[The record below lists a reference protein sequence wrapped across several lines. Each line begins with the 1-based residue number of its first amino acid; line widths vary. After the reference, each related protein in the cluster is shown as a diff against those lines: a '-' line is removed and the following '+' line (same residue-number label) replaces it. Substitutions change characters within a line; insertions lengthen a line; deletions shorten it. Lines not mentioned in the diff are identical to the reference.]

1 MLTRVV
7 RKMESL
13 ARDPRSAGCKKLKGY
28 KDLWRVRI
36 GDWRIVYIVNDAA
49 KFVSVTRV
57 AHRSKVYD

>member
-1 MLTRVV
+1 
-7 RKMESL
+7 MESL
-13 ARDPRSAGCKKLKGY
+13 AGDPRPAGCKKLKGY